1 LEVMN
6 SETGTESYEIG
17 ANARRHITVYPGNT
31 VVMKPQ
37 VKKIV
42 TLFGRLVDANGNP
55 IGATQIKNHVG
66 LTRTE
71 NDGRFVIDVDKN
83 NPDLGI
89 ATPDDSVCE
98 VRLDIESN
106 RGALWLGDISCDK
119 GDFVWQE
126 AKGTQERDDEK
137 DIRS

>member
-1 LEVMN
+1 
-6 SETGTESYEIG
+6 
-17 ANARRHITVYPGNT
+17 VYPGNT

-42 TLFGRLVDANGNP
+42 TLFGRLVDANGAP
-55 IGATQIKNHVG
+55 VGAMQIKNHVG

-83 NPDLGI
+83 NPVLSI

-106 RGALWLGDISCDK
+106 RGAL
-119 GDFVWQE
+119 
-126 AKGTQERDDEK
+126 
-137 DIRS
+137 

>member
-1 LEVMN
+1 MN

-71 NDGRFVIDVDKN
+71 NDGRFVI
-83 NPDLGI
+83 
-89 ATPDDSVCE
+89 
-98 VRLDIESN
+98 